1 MEYTGLTIGA
11 KDTCEVCN
19 RKVDLTNDIEGDKL
33 NATCK
38 EKLANILARSADADN
53 VEDEAME
60 ESEGDPTRE
69 SE

>member
-1 MEYTGLTIGA
+1 MTAIRDKHDNYTEQCQYCFGWIRKTL
-11 KDTCEVCN
+11 KDAHEAECS
-19 RKVDLTNDIEGDKL
+19 L
-33 NATCK
+33 N
-38 EKLANILARSADADN
+38 LANILQRSADADN